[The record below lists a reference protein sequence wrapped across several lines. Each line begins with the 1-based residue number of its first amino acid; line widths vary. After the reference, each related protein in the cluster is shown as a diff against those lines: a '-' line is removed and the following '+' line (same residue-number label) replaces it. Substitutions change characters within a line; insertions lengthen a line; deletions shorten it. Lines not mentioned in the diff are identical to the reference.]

1 MPDTSWA
8 PVIRCYGN
16 NNRSAMLRLPMSRPC
31 IENRAADMAMN
42 PYLSAAI
49 HLAAGLDGI
58 ANKTD
63 PGEPRNEN
71 LYSDGANLE
80 LLPRT
85 LLDALRGFAA
95 DPLVDQAFGPEMKA
109 IFLKQ
114 KTREWERQFY
124 TVAQR
129 QIEDMLTFV

>member
-1 MPDTSWA
+1 M
-8 PVIRCYGN
+8 IRCYGN

-42 PYLSAAI
+42 TYLSAAI

-58 ANKTD
+58 ADKTD
-63 PGEPRNEN
+63 PGQPHNEN
-71 LYSDGANLE
+71 LYSAGAELE

-85 LLDALRGFAA
+85 LLEALRGFSA
-95 DPLVDQAFGPEMKA
+95 DPLTAQVFGEEMKQ
-109 IFLKQ
+109 IFIKS
-114 KTREWERQFY
+114 KTREWERHFY
-124 TVAQR
+124 QVAPR